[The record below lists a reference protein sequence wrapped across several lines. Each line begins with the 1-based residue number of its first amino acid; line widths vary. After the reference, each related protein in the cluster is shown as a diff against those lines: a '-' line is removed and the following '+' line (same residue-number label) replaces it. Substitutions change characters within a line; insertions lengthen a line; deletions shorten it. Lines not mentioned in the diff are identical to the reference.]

1 MTGQYTARPPH
12 SEKSYVLA
20 VVDDVLVSGTAL
32 SPSREPDGGGPC
44 PPCLRGRRHSL
55 PRRKRNRPVMSDCR
69 ALDLGSGAPPTERVL
84 GGGTGGV
91 SLLCRAAVIFV
102 FTLRNQFGDD
112 AVRDASQLLHAYQH
126 GGHAYAL
133 QGNSF
138 PVSRN
143 EGPRS

>member
-1 MTGQYTARPPH
+1 MTGLVERSPRHEQTGL
-12 SEKSYVLA
+12 LA
-20 VVDDVLVSGTAL
+20 VVDDIRFRHGAVSPLTVANGGRSL
-32 SPSREPDGGGPC
+32 SPCTGAAPN
-44 PPCLRGRRHSL
+44 LF

-112 AVRDASQLLHAYQH
+112 AVRDVSQLLHAHQH
-126 GGHAYAL
+126 GGHAYAF
-133 QGNSF
+133 QGKSF